1 MNPNP
6 FMFVY
11 ARHGK
16 THKVFEFAAVIAM
29 SLAQSLLALHRS
41 TIEKRKTP
49 RGKQT
54 YNILK
59 KGITKCITFTLFYHI
74 LKEEH
79 NPNILNLWL

>member
-16 THKVFEFAAVIAM
+16 THKVFEFTVVIAM

-59 KGITKCITFTLFYHI
+59 ERHYQMYYIHTI
-74 LKEEH
+74 LSYIKRRA
-79 NPNILNLWL
+79 